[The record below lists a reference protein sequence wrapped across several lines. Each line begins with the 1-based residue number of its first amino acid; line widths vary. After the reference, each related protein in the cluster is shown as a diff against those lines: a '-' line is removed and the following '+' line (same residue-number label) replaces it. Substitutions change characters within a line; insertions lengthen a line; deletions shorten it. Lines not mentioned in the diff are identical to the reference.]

1 MADLIARIIAGAFEI
16 AIIICLYQAY
26 KRQIYIC
33 KSLDEIKKA
42 IAKDKSID

>member
-33 KSLDEIKKA
+33 KSLDEIKKML
-42 IAKDKSID
+42 KEEEKNT